1 MQDQKEAMS
10 KIEEIMK
17 TAFMEEGSEL
27 QLPSVDFDINE
38 ELIFITEDSYGILT
52 RNPSEK
58 GSLMFENV
66 RKTSSADE
74 EDNQRLVVRK
84 RILNFEENLQGS
96 VNVESLKQ
104 ENSLNLCLNELVSK
118 PNVKTAQSRSIIG
131 SRPGERGR

>member
-1 MQDQKEAMS
+1 
-10 KIEEIMK
+10 MK

-27 QLPSVDFDINE
+27 LLPSVDFNINE

-58 GSLMFENV
+58 GSLMFDNV

-96 VNVESLKQ
+96 VNVESLKH

-118 PNVKTAQSRSIIG
+118 PNVKTA
-131 SRPGERGR
+131 